1 MKISKLA
8 AYKKKELRSQLIEV
22 VEKLGY
28 TVIVDKGDF
37 SNGSCK
43 VYDDRRVVINRFLPV
58 DVHIEFL
65 LNFLKSCD
73 LEGIYILPSIRKLI
87 EEHDR

>member
-8 AYKKKELRSQLIEV
+8 AYRKKELRSQLIEV

-28 TVIVDKGDF
+28 TVIIDRGDF

-43 VYDDRRVVINRFLPV
+43 VYDDKRVVINRFLPV

-65 LNFLKSCD
+65 LDFLKSCD
-73 LEGIYILPSIRKLI
+73 LEGIYILPSVRKLI
-87 EEHDR
+87 EEHTR